1 MLDGVRQQKTI
12 VVVRELRGDGAR
24 RQPLWMPIRTRM
36 KILLPCFHPTKNLN
50 RQVHCP
56 TEQHQKQTR
65 MVCARLGVSHLLFK
79 ITNANLKSAR
89 VAQNAQIQ
97 RRMGCL
103 RMSLQQHHQRYLLLL
118 LNLQPE
124 P

>member
-1 MLDGVRQQKTI
+1 
-12 VVVRELRGDGAR
+12 
-24 RQPLWMPIRTRM
+24 
-36 KILLPCFHPTKNLN
+36 
-50 RQVHCP
+50 
-56 TEQHQKQTR
+56 

-103 RMSLQQHHQRYLLLL
+103 RMSLQKHHQRYLLLL